1 MRSSIPPG
9 ERLALTIKFSATEE
23 TFSSLSFQF
32 LRTTIGE
39 IVMEVYIAIIDLLR
53 EDFLR
58 TLNTAEGQ
66 NETAQLFHCRWN
78 IPNNIGAVDGKRIL
92 IHKPEYSGSYY
103 HDYKGNE
110 SIIALVVAGLDYE
123 CLYIDI

>member
-39 IVMEVYIAIIDLLR
+39 IVMEVYIGIIDLLQ

-58 TLNTAEGQ
+58 TLNTAEG
-66 NETAQLFHCRWN
+66 
-78 IPNNIGAVDGKRIL
+78 
-92 IHKPEYSGSYY
+92 
-103 HDYKGNE
+103 
-110 SIIALVVAGLDYE
+110 
-123 CLYIDI
+123 